1 MDVGA
6 FRGDKENSNRSLSKW
21 KFPQRKVPVLVYW
34 RTGPKVP
41 SSAEER
47 RLLPATKSETGLTC
61 VRWEQPRT
69 LVSGLVGHD
78 FRYCGWLQDKRTIK
92 QRDEEDV
99 YSWCLLPDGC

>member
-1 MDVGA
+1 MEVSTTKSPC
-6 FRGDKENSNRSLSKW
+6 FSL
-21 KFPQRKVPVLVYW
+21 LED
-34 RTGPKVP
+34 RTESAPP
-41 SSAEER
+41 PSAEER